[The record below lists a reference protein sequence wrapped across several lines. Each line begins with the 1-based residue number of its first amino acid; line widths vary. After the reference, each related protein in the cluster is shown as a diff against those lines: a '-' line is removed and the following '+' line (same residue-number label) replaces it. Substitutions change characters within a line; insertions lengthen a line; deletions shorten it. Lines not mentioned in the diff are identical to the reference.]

1 MTLTQRIVRG
11 VKASLGARLVSTLA
25 DGVLLV
31 LLTRYFLEPAE
42 YGLLYFALSVA
53 GVAAMLGMLGLP
65 KSTGRYITEF
75 TATDPAQVPHV
86 LRLSALALGGLA
98 VTVGLGLTVLSGPL
112 AALLG
117 NPPLAPFLVLGGAY
131 VVARAHHR
139 YLTNVFQGFN
149 RVDYSALLGAVAA
162 LVRFVAVVGFVLLG
176 LGGIGAFAGYVVG
189 YVVAALLG
197 GFVCYRA
204 FYADYAAARERASGL
219 ARRIVE
225 YSVPTAATRASVVLD
240 GKVDKIIVGTLVGPA
255 AVGFYTLAG
264 QIADFCVV
272 PAQSLGFTISPAIGE
287 EGHGDRTETA
297 ARIYERSM
305 EVVLVLYL
313 PAAAGLVLVAE
324 PAVRTVF
331 GSEYLAAVPV
341 LQLFSVFILVRAIH
355 KITGNGLDF
364 LGLARVRAIARGTT
378 AVGNV
383 ILTVALVP
391 SYGIL
396 GAAVATLLTYTT
408 YTAVNVFYIHK
419 ELDLRGRFLLRR
431 AAGSAAVAAVVGAA
445 VAPLVPYVTG
455 VLTLAGT
462 VLLGI
467 AVWAA
472 LVVASG
478 LVDPREV
485 RAMLA

>member
-31 LLTRYFLEPAE
+31 LLTRYFLEPAG

-75 TATDPAQVPHV
+75 TATDPTQVPHV
-86 LRLSALALGGLA
+86 LRFSTLALGGLA
-98 VTVGLGLTVLSGPL
+98 VAVGLGLAVLSEPL
-112 AALLG
+112 AGLLG
-117 NPPLAPFLVLGGAY
+117 NPPLAPFLVLGGGY
-131 VVARAHHR
+131 VVARASHR

-162 LVRFVAVVGFVLLG
+162 VVRFLAVVGFVLLG
-176 LGGIGAFAGYVVG
+176 LGGIGAFAGYIVG
-189 YVVAALLG
+189 YVVAAIVG
-197 GFVCYRA
+197 AAICYRA
-204 FYADYAAARERASGL
+204 FYTDLAAATERASGL
-219 ARRIVE
+219 ARRILE

-313 PAAAGLVLVAE
+313 PAAVGLVLVAE
-324 PAVRTVF
+324 PAVTSVF

-341 LQLFSVFILVRAIH
+341 LQLFSVFVLVRAIH

-364 LGLARVRAIARGTT
+364 LGLARIRAIARGTT

-383 ILTVALVP
+383 LLTIALVP
-391 SYGIL
+391 PFGIF
-396 GAAVATLLTYTT
+396 GAAVATLVTYTT
-408 YTAVNVFYIHK
+408 YTAVNVYYIHR
-419 ELDLRGRFLLRR
+419 ELDLRIRFLLGR
-431 AAGSAAVAAVVGAA
+431 AAASAAVAAVMGAV
-445 VAPLVPYVTG
+445 VAPLVPYVSG
-455 VLTLAGT
+455 VLTLAGA
-462 VLLGI
+462 VLVGL
-467 AVWAA
+467 AVWAT

-478 LVDPREV
+478 LVDPQEV